1 MTDESDLTE
10 RQRDVLRLVREGKSP
25 TEIGKEL
32 SISSQGVHGHMRRLR
47 EHGLIPALKPTAR
60 KPAAKPSAAPNER
73 FDPAQSLRIVVG
85 TITAQLDE
93 LDAREQAI
101 DAEIAA
107 LNAEKQAI
115 ENARTELQK
124 LVPEN

>member
-1 MTDESDLTE
+1 
-10 RQRDVLRLVREGKSP
+10 
-25 TEIGKEL
+25 
-32 SISSQGVHGHMRRLR
+32 
-47 EHGLIPALKPTAR
+47 
-60 KPAAKPSAAPNER
+60 
-73 FDPAQSLRIVVG
+73 VVG